1 MRRHD
6 ERVEEVRVVEK
17 IMRFLHSRFD
27 YIAVEVEESN
37 KLEEI
42 LVEELQDSIQVY
54 EERGL
59 RKKKEDVWSKHCK
72 PTLPKRCM
80 ASQLF
85 PKEGWL
91 LKRRLPRVRVALV
104 VKMEDEVVAISNLIY
119 EIAITLM

>member
-6 ERVEEVRVVEK
+6 EKVEEVRVVEK

-27 YIAVEVEESN
+27 YIAVEIEESN

-42 LVEELQDSIQVY
+42 LVEEVQGSIQVY

-72 PTLPKRCM
+72 PTLPKRRM
-80 ASQLF
+80 ASQ
-85 PKEGWL
+85 KEATSSKGSL
-91 LKRRLPRVRVALV
+91 GGQNGGRGDR
-104 VKMEDEVVAISNLIY
+104 NN
-119 EIAITLM
+119 